1 MVPSN
6 LSSPLACRCS
16 YISKNDSS
24 TKTEV
29 LPVASANKLKCGPSI
44 TTTISGVT
52 DHPES
57 WCYWC
62 TIISL
67 ISPVQSV
74 SILCIAGSVI
84 SNPSCQFLPLKPADL
99 FLCSPR
105 WITATL
111 LVSLSKSLVD
121 KLPKGLEQ
129 CCMYCLPLAKSR
141 PCYTF
146 LLCEIHWQPPQ
157 AHIDYKIT
165 PKCYCCLHSVTSAYL
180 LQILQL
186 PPPSVCLCCPPQMRN
201 SANAASPAQIL
212 KLATTF
218 SSNCVGIQI
227 L

>member
-1 MVPSN
+1 MWAIHYYYYFWGDRPSRILALLMHDYLFN
-6 LSSPLACRCS
+6 LTSSVCVHLVHRR
-16 YISKNDSS
+16 ISHIQPFLSVS
-24 TKTEV
+24 TTKT
-29 LPVASANKLKCGPSI
+29 CGSI
-44 TTTISGVT
+44 FM
-52 DHPES
+52 
-57 WCYWC
+57 
-62 TIISL
+62 
-67 ISPVQSV
+67 QSQMDYCN
-74 SILCIAGSVI
+74 ST
-84 SNPSCQFLPLKPADL
+84 CQSF
-99 FLCSPR
+99 
-105 WITATL
+105 
-111 LVSLSKSLVD
+111 LVD

-129 CCMYCLPLAKSR
+129 CCIYCLPLAKSR